1 MGRRQ
6 LPPPPTAFSREGG
19 RWEAGEG
26 GGVQGFGS
34 WRAGSIFV
42 MLGSEWD
49 TVQTSS
55 PCIRAR
61 PVRGCPRPVS
71 QLTSRAQ
78 HALSSLNQGPHA
90 EGPSQLPNPKL
101 SSRKQLCKQLVSQIG
116 RRERATGQGWG
127 GVGWGFYDPTVPP
140 KRPPPPLGGRISGVP
155 TSPPCPAAAWMKE
168 RTSPGAI
175 HFCGESGR
183 ARRQAARAPG
193 LGVEGVAAT
202 EDWGSPLTTTP

>member
-61 PVRGCPRPVS
+61 PVRGKKVLEPTTDFPAWGSGKGTEKPQEILLWRPVRFD
-71 QLTSRAQ
+71 SRTYTGLGKQ
-78 HALSSLNQGPHA
+78 TLGGHKQNLVHQDPGERSS
-90 EGPSQLPNPKL
+90 
-101 SSRKQLCKQLVSQIG
+101 
-116 RRERATGQGWG
+116 
-127 GVGWGFYDPTVPP
+127 DPT
-140 KRPPPPLGGRISGVP
+140 G
-155 TSPPCPAAAWMKE
+155 
-168 RTSPGAI
+168 
-175 HFCGESGR
+175 H
-183 ARRQAARAPG
+183 
-193 LGVEGVAAT
+193 
-202 EDWGSPLTTTP
+202 